1 MSTSHQNQ
9 KLSLYNQLLK
19 LLQKEIEEGE
29 MEIASIKDS
38 RNNDTKS
45 SAGDKF
51 ETGRSMMQM
60 EMDKLEA
67 QLDKRNRMKNDLEG
81 IKVHQITK
89 SIALG
94 SLVFTDQENYFLT
107 IAFGKVITPEIIAYS
122 ISLASP
128 VGKALLGKKANDEI
142 TVNGRKINIV
152 DFV

>member
-1 MSTSHQNQ
+1 
-9 KLSLYNQLLK
+9 LYNQLLK

-51 ETGRSMMQM
+51 ETGRSIMQM
-60 EMDKLEA
+60 EMDKLES

-107 IAFGKVITPEIIAYS
+107 IAFGKVITPEITAYS

>member
-60 EMDKLEA
+60 EMDKLES

-107 IAFGKVITPEIIAYS
+107 IAFGKVITPEITAYS

>member
-60 EMDKLEA
+60 EMDKLES

-81 IKVHQITK
+81 IEVHQITK

-94 SLVFTDQENYFLT
+94 SLVFTDQENYFLI
-107 IAFGKVITPEIIAYS
+107 IAFGKVITPEITAYS

-128 VGKALLGKKANDEI
+128 VGKALLGKKVNDEI

-152 DFV
+152 AFV